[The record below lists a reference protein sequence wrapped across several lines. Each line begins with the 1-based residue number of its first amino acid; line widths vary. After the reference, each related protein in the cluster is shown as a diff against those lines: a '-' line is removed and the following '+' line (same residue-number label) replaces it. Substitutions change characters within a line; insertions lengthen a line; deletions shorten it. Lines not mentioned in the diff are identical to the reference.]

1 MLGTGKREWH
11 RTRARCDQHMPGF
24 ERLSFYFDRGRC
36 RKSCRP
42 VEGVDAAL
50 SVAPLVIGRDR
61 ISERPFESDQIG
73 PANRCLTRDA
83 PPAHS
88 ASHVHGFRTA
98 NEHLLRISTA
108 QGTGAA
114 EREMVDNGNRPP
126 SRPSPRACDLCR
138 RAGAED
144 DQIVSSIIAHLWFPL
159 ICLLGSTGG
168 AGLAAI

>member
-88 ASHVHGFRTA
+88 ASHVHRFRAA
-98 NEHLLRISTA
+98 NEHLLRVATP
-108 QGTGAA
+108 QGTGAP
-114 EREMVDNGNRPP
+114 ERQMVDNSDRP
-126 SRPSPRACDLCR
+126 SRRPKTRACDLCSGAAADDDETVCFNLAHERSLFLPLVSAQVAAAWR
-138 RAGAED
+138 R
-144 DQIVSSIIAHLWFPL
+144 
-159 ICLLGSTGG
+159 
-168 AGLAAI
+168 